1 MKLYHA
7 TTKACLDSIL
17 ARGLLVSFAHAS
29 GKIRGVWLHAPSRS
43 AWAVLHTQRRHNVP
57 LENVVVLEIH
67 LTRSQLKRFQRGLWY
82 ALADIAPS
90 AIHQVI
96 EGIQYANSAK

>member
-17 ARGLLVSFAHAS
+17 ARGLLVSYAHAN
-29 GKIRGVWLHAPSRS
+29 GKIQGVWLHAPSRS

-67 LTRSQLKRFQRGLWY
+67 IARSKLKRFQRGLWY
-82 ALADIAPS
+82 VLADIPRS
-90 AIHQVI
+90 AIHRAF